1 MRCDR
6 CGHISHPGLEMEHSA
21 FAIRNLQLNSYF
33 LLSEEEQLKVLS
45 WRNHASVRSVF
56 LQQTEISVTEHIRF
70 IESLKSDQT
79 KRYWM
84 VSHYTNQIGSLDLYR
99 ITERDCFWGYFL
111 APHIQKSSLGL
122 LLEFAV
128 MEIVFDRMGL
138 SVLKCE
144 TLAHNENALKIHR
157 QFGYRETRQ
166 EDGRVY
172 MEMDAAIWKE
182 KKQMLEDFIELLLR

>member
-1 MRCDR
+1 MKVK
-6 CGHISHPGLEMEHSA
+6 SLT
-21 FAIRNLQLNSYF
+21 LKSYV
-33 LLSEEEQLKVLS
+33 LLSPDDQLKILS
-45 WRNHASVRSVF
+45 WRNHASVRNLF
-56 LQQTEISVTEHIRF
+56 LQQAEISETEHFDF
-70 IESLKSDQT
+70 IESLKSDST

-84 VSHYTNQIGSLDLYR
+84 VSRNEIQIGSLDLYR

-138 SVLKCE
+138 TALKCE

-157 QFGYRETRQ
+157 QFGYRETGQ
-166 EDGRVY
+166 KEGRVY
-172 MEMDAAIWKE
+172 MEMDAATWKE
-182 KKQMLEDFIELLLR
+182 KKQMLEEFIELLLR